1 MGEIRRG
8 NVGERAEYMS
18 INFDAFAW
26 GGAFVLLS
34 VFLFL
39 RWRKTRDPFHLLFVF
54 LFSFY
59 LILVVRLTVF
69 PIYIL
74 PYRAMQGYF
83 MDNVN
88 LIPFYFGPGISLAN
102 ALSGI
107 ILNTLLTMP
116 IGFGINFIMYF
127 RPRDLFRLVAIFGFG
142 IEGMQLLIS
151 LLLGYPY
158 RAIDVNDVI
167 FNSLGVVLGYGF
179 FRVFASTYLAL
190 TRHWGL
196 QTYGIFRHIH
206 EVVSRTDKA

>member
-1 MGEIRRG
+1 
-8 NVGERAEYMS
+8 MS

-26 GGAFVLLS
+26 GIAIVILFVL
-34 VFLFL
+34 LFL
-39 RWRKTRDPFHLLFVF
+39 RWRKTRDPFHLLFIF

-59 LILVVRLTVF
+59 LILVVRWTVF
-69 PIYIL
+69 PIYII

-116 IGFGINFIMYF
+116 IGFGINFIVHF
-127 RPRDLFRLVAIFGFG
+127 QPRDLLRLVAIFGFG

-179 FRVFASTYLAL
+179 FRMFAPSYLAL

-196 QTYGIFRHIH
+196 QAYGIFRHLH
-206 EVVSRTDKA
+206 EVASRTDEA